1 MPTKGEHPN
10 KGWAA
15 TYGRFSFVQTRW
27 TQESPE
33 IHDRVNRQTAL
44 LHGFKIKPGCDF
56 YDHGV
61 SGSKDVRLPELE
73 RAIKAVV
80 DREVEALVVP
90 ALDRLS
96 RRGMRHVGEVLDAV
110 EAAGGRIVFAKEGLD
125 TGQQA
130 SRAIIAFLAEQARA
144 EAQAISWRIEQWHEG
159 RRLKGKWAAKR
170 PYGYLI
176 VDAKLVPHPQEAPTV
191 RRVVAEFLT
200 GKSPRNI
207 ARDLNAEGI
216 PSPGAAKAAEIQA
229 EGREARSRLDS
240 SWGATTVRSVLINP
254 ALCGW
259 RQHNGKVVLGPDG
272 EPVSFGD
279 AILTA
284 GDRARILA
292 EFERRTT
299 VVYGGRNFG
308 RIGGKTGSGRPARY
322 LLTGIAAC
330 DSCGYA
336 MTGYLTHGATYLS
349 YRCSSMTHGYGCPG
363 RAYIRADTAD
373 AEVKRQLTA
382 RLAAMDPDDPI
393 LGAIAERWRSFA
405 MPEGED
411 ERVVLESQRDAIRSR
426 IVDLEEARYVRGE
439 FDSVDEI
446 TRWDGMMSR
455 LKAQRDAV
463 LDAIEQLGPPADFD
477 LAILLDTYQSR
488 EAWDETPLAHRREL
502 LKIAVGKVR
511 ITPAYRS
518 RSIPV
523 ADRIRLVLAG
533 EESGSVG

>member
-1 MPTKGEHPN
+1 
-10 KGWAA
+10 
-15 TYGRFSFVQTRW
+15 
-27 TQESPE
+27 
-33 IHDRVNRQTAL
+33 
-44 LHGFKIKPGCDF
+44 
-56 YDHGV
+56 
-61 SGSKDVRLPELE
+61 
-73 RAIKAVV
+73 
-80 DREVEALVVP
+80 
-90 ALDRLS
+90 
-96 RRGMRHVGEVLDAV
+96 
-110 EAAGGRIVFAKEGLD
+110 
-125 TGQQA
+125 
-130 SRAIIAFLAEQARA
+130 
-144 EAQAISWRIEQWHEG
+144 
-159 RRLKGKWAAKR
+159 
-170 PYGYLI
+170 
-176 VDAKLVPHPQEAPTV
+176 
-191 RRVVAEFLT
+191 
-200 GKSPRNI
+200 
-207 ARDLNAEGI
+207 
-216 PSPGAAKAAEIQA
+216 
-229 EGREARSRLDS
+229 
-240 SWGATTVRSVLINP
+240 
-254 ALCGW
+254 
-259 RQHNGKVVLGPDG
+259 VLGPDG
-272 EPVSFGD
+272 EPMSFGD
-279 AILTA
+279 PILTA

-336 MTGYLTHGATYLS
+336 MAGYLTHGATYLS
-349 YRCSSMTHGYGCPG
+349 YRCSSMTHGYGCPA

-411 ERVVLESQRDAIRSR
+411 ERVVLESRRDAIRAR

-463 LDAIEQLGPPADFD
+463 LDAIEQLGPPPDFD
-477 LAILLDTYQSR
+477 LAVLLDTYQSR
-488 EAWDETPLAHRREL
+488 EAWDEAPLAHRREL
-502 LKIAVGKVR
+502 LKIAVDKVR

-533 EESGSVG
+533 EESEGAG